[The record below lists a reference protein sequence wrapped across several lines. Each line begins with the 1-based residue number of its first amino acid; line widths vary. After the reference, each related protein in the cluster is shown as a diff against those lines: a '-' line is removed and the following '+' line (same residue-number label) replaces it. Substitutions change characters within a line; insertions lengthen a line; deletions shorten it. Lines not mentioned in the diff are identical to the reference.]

1 MKILIVA
8 FISVFF
14 LIEVL
19 PAQATVINRDEA
31 NDYFS
36 SCMSKKS
43 ADVKE
48 ETMTTLCACTSAKMV
63 ESMTSEELQTMAGT
77 DATAQDARRK
87 MLLEVYAPCSESI
100 AVDLI
105 NTGCVNNG
113 DLYEMDQ
120 NFNVQQVCG
129 CSARSAA
136 AWYQGKGK
144 TLMTDILKTNPAMTD
159 PAPALLA
166 HPLLKNQILSNL
178 VACTAT
184 SPEVK

>member
-87 MLLEVYAPCSESI
+87 MLLEVQQYQPPMLRRGTYRGKATAIIYIELLRSTRLLNHFLTGDFVAGVVVGCDGLVVQCAWGWLVLRTEHGHGR
-100 AVDLI
+100 AVR
-105 NTGCVNNG
+105 
-113 DLYEMDQ
+113 Q
-120 NFNVQQVCG
+120 
-129 CSARSAA
+129 
-136 AWYQGKGK
+136 
-144 TLMTDILKTNPAMTD
+144 
-159 PAPALLA
+159 
-166 HPLLKNQILSNL
+166 
-178 VACTAT
+178 
-184 SPEVK
+184 